1 MDNIIAFLI
10 NQLRYVADLDDVAA
24 SKSNVSLFLSIDDD
38 MIPNLMVANKFLS
51 LNFQVHKRYHLS
63 TESLQQLI
71 GPLLSLSTRLL
82 E

>member
-24 SKSNVSLFLSIDDD
+24 SKSNALFLSIDDD
-38 MIPNLMVANKFLS
+38 MIPNLTVANKFLS
-51 LNFQVHKRYHLS
+51 IYFQVHKRYHLS

-71 GPLLSLSTRLL
+71 GPLLSLST
-82 E
+82 